1 MEKDEKEV
9 TVWKKHEL
17 KEKIT
22 EILKKAKYQ
31 KKSQI
36 YEYPYLTPHQ
46 IAQEFSKK
54 YPQEFKN
61 IGKTLGGS
69 GTGGDGD
76 SLPRYISLELSTR
89 IERGEI
95 TDIEWAQLSQERIEE
110 IKFSQGIIASNIEW
124 GYNISMYR
132 YKKNK

>member
-9 TVWKKHEL
+9 VDWKRYKL

-22 EILKKAKYQ
+22 EILKEAGYE
-31 KKSQI
+31 KKPQI
-36 YEYPYLTPHQ
+36 YEYYYLTPYQ

-54 YPQEFKN
+54 YQSELKK

-69 GTGGDGD
+69 GTGGEGD
-76 SLPRYISLELSTR
+76 SLPRYISLELSKR
-89 IERGEI
+89 ITSGEI
-95 TDIEWAQLSQERIEE
+95 TDIEWAQLSQEHIKE
-110 IKFSQGIIASNIEW
+110 IKFDEEIIASNIEW

-132 YKKNK
+132 YKKNR

>member
-9 TVWKKHEL
+9 PVWKKYEL

-22 EILKKAKYQ
+22 EILKEAKYQ

-54 YPQEFKN
+54 YPQDFKD
-61 IGKTLGGS
+61 IGKTPGGS
-69 GTGGDGD
+69 GTRVTGDP
-76 SLPRYISLELSTR
+76 LPTYISHELSTR
-89 IERGEI
+89 ITRGEI
-95 TDIEWAQLSQERIEE
+95 TDIEWAQLSQEHIKE
-110 IKFSQGIIASNIEW
+110 IKFDGEIIASNIEW

-132 YKKNK
+132 YKK